1 MDKSEEELIELSKTF
16 RNCADD
22 IDKLLELSKR
32 EEKGEDVKEES
43 ETILGRFAFRLMKLK
58 GFF

>member
-1 MDKSEEELIELSKTF
+1 MDKRDEELIELSKIF
-16 RNCADD
+16 RSCADD
-22 IDKLLELSKR
+22 IDKLLELAKK

-58 GFF
+58 GIL